1 MFVGFTGTGE
11 HREQDRCGLSALAYR
26 IIRAVLRVRV
36 IVQVTL
42 LVAACL
48 LVLSPPA
55 PSRDVQPAGRDV
67 IAQMS
72 GWNWR
77 SVGRE
82 CHDTLGP
89 LGYGAVQIE
98 PPEEHTVLPEQGY
111 PWWESYSAVSYR
123 LDSRWGTRA
132 ELADLVHSCH
142 AAGVQVYANVVINNM
157 SALSGCGVGS
167 AGSPYCHYS
176 YPAVPY
182 GDNDFHHCGT
192 PSDNIQDYRNRYQV
206 FHCQTFGAADL
217 ATETDRVRD
226 RIGGY
231 LNDLLSLGVD
241 GFRIDSAKFMPPE
254 DISAIEQRL
263 TRPAFVYQ
271 EVLYDYQGPVR
282 PEEYLATGDVMDARY
297 AGSLSAVFRRGRL
310 ATLRDFTSPLP
321 SGRSVVFVA
330 NHDTVHN
337 GSTLSYADPG
347 QYLLAHAFMLA
358 WPYGRPKVFS
368 DYAFT
373 GYDQPPPSDARG
385 RAEDAVCGTA
395 PWQCEHS
402 WPGIAGMIGFHA
414 HVPGLPVV
422 DWFDDGGNLIAFGR
436 GDAGYLVLNG
446 GDTAVTEHTFHT
458 SLPAGSYCNV
468 LNGPPREGFCAGPAY
483 RIDDTGELHA
493 ALAPYSGI
501 ALHRGATG
509 SPAAPR

>member
-1 MFVGFTGTGE
+1 M
-11 HREQDRCGLSALAYR
+11 R
-26 IIRAVLRVRV
+26 RVRV

-48 LVLSPPA
+48 IVLSPAATRSGPDA
-55 PSRDVQPAGRDV
+55 RLAGRDV

-77 SVGRE
+77 SIGRE
-82 CHDTLGP
+82 CRETLGP
-89 LGYGAVQIE
+89 LGYSAVQTE
-98 PPEEHTVLPEQGY
+98 PPQEHSVLPDQGF

-132 ELADLVHSCH
+132 ELAELVRSCH
-142 AAGVQVYANVVINNM
+142 SAGVQVYVNVVINNM
-157 SALSGCGVGS
+157 SALAGCGVGS

-192 PSDNIQDYRNRYQV
+192 PADDIQDYHNRYQV
-206 FHCQTFGAADL
+206 FNCQTFGAADL

-241 GFRIDSAKFMPPE
+241 GFRIDSAKYLPPA
-254 DISAIEQRL
+254 DISAIERRL

-271 EVLYDYQGPVR
+271 EVLYDYQGPVQ
-282 PEEYLATGDVMDARY
+282 PQEYLATGDVMDARY
-297 AGSLSAVFRRGRL
+297 AGSLSAVFRQGRL
-310 ATLRDFTSPLP
+310 ATLHDFTSPLP
-321 SGRSVVFVA
+321 SDKSVVFVA

-337 GSTLSYADPG
+337 GSTLSYADPRR
-347 QYLLAHAFMLA
+347 YTLAHAFMLA
-358 WPYGRPKVFS
+358 WPYGRPKVLS

-373 GYDQPPPSDARG
+373 GYDEPPPSDALG
-385 RAEDAVCGTA
+385 RTEDSICGSG

-402 WPGIAGMIGFHA
+402 WPGIAGMVGFHA
-414 HVPGLPVV
+414 AVHDLPVA
-422 DWFDDGGNLIAFGR
+422 DWFDDGDNLIAFGR
-436 GDAGYLVLNG
+436 GRTGYLIING
-446 GDTAVTEHTFHT
+446 ARTAVTDHAFHT
-458 SLPAGSYCNV
+458 SLPPGNYCNV
-468 LNGPPREGFCAGPAY
+468 LNGPPRDGICAGPTYQVDNA
-483 RIDDTGELHA
+483 GWLHA
-493 ALAPYSGI
+493 ALDPLSGI
-501 ALHRGATG
+501 ALHLGATT
-509 SPAAPR
+509 R